1 MKTNCEKHIY
11 ETENPAKVRVV
22 EIYEVDRY
30 EPRIC
35 NCQEE
40 CETTIEEIKECCKI
54 YVPKG
59 DYRDLTTFEINYDD
73 LTGKTLEEDREI
85 FQKKL
90 DEEFGKDVYEA
101 FVLGAYIHSGTAFS
115 VNKTGNHVCRF
126 DSSQLGFIGL
136 KKGIDDYYSA
146 EHPDHVA
153 DMLTAAWEGQF
164 NEYFV
169 YDNLTEDMTYDDQ
182 AEPEH
187 LVTSSYKEAR
197 AFYDKMKE
205 KYGVDFD
212 NAQVIY

>member
-1 MKTNCEKHIY
+1 MKMNCERSTY
-11 ETENPAKVRVV
+11 EIKNPKVIRVV
-22 EIYEVDRY
+22 ETYEIDRY

-35 NCQEE
+35 NSQEE
-40 CETTIEEIKECCKI
+40 CERTLEDIKECCKI
-54 YVPKG
+54 YVPKS
-59 DYRDLTTFEINYDD
+59 DYRNLTTFEINYDD

-90 DEEFGKDVYEA
+90 DETFGKDMYEA
-101 FVLGAYIHSGTAFS
+101 FILGAYIHSGTTFS

-136 KKGIDDYYSA
+136 KKDIDDYYSA

-169 YDNLTEDMTYDDQ
+169 YDNLTENMTYDDQ
-182 AEPEH
+182 AELEH
-187 LVTSSYKEAR
+187 LITSDYKKAR
-197 AFYDKMKE
+197 AFCDKMKE
-205 KYGVDFD
+205 KYGVIFD

>member
-11 ETENPAKVRVV
+11 ETENPNKVKVV
-22 EIYEVDRY
+22 EMYEVDRY

-59 DYRDLTTFEINYDD
+59 DYRNLTTFEINYDD
-73 LTGKTLEEDREI
+73 LTGQTLQEDLEI

-90 DEEFGKDVYEA
+90 DEEFGKDAYEA

-136 KKGIDDYYSA
+136 RKGIDDYYSA

-153 DMLTAAWEGQF
+153 NMLTAAWEGQF

-169 YDNLTEDMTYDDQ
+169 YDNLTQDMTYDDQ
-182 AEPEH
+182 AEPEN
-187 LVTSSYKEAR
+187 LVTADYKEAR
-197 AFYDKMKE
+197 AFCNKMKE
-205 KYGVDFD
+205 KYGVNFD
-212 NAQVIY
+212 NAQVTY

>member
-1 MKTNCEKHIY
+1 MKKNCEKHMY
-11 ETENPAKVRVV
+11 ETENPDKVKVV
-22 EIYEVDRY
+22 ETYEVDRY
-30 EPRIC
+30 EPKVY

-40 CETTIEEIKECCKI
+40 CESTIEEIKECCKI
-54 YVPKG
+54 YVPRG
-59 DYRDLTTFEINYDD
+59 DYSNLTTFEINYDD

-90 DEEFGKDVYEA
+90 DEAFGKDMYEA

-136 KKGIDDYYSA
+136 RKGVDDYYSA

-169 YDNLTEDMTYDDQ
+169 YDNLVGDMTYDEQ
-182 AEPEH
+182 GEPEN
-187 LVTSSYKEAR
+187 LITADYDTAR
-197 AFYDKMKE
+197 TFCDKMKE

-212 NAQVIY
+212 NTQVIY